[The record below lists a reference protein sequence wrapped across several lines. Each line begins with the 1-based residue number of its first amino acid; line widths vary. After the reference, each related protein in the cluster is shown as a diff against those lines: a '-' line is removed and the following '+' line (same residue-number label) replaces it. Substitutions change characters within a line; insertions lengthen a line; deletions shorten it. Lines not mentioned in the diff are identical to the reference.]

1 MNKNQVLVAITET
14 KNELLNAKSDIEKQT
29 GNQKSGVSDD
39 HMMGIVEGIEM
50 SIAHLNGLATVI
62 ESTTEHDVIDGIKP
76 RYFIMNDD
84 GSWYGLSYSTEAEA
98 NHEIE
103 ELEKTFGEG
112 VFYVDTQKD

>member
-1 MNKNQVLVAITET
+1 M
-14 KNELLNAKSDIEKQT
+14 
-29 GNQKSGVSDD
+29 
-39 HMMGIVEGIEM
+39 
-50 SIAHLNGLATVI
+50 
-62 ESTTEHDVIDGIKP
+62 
-76 RYFIMNDD
+76 DD